1 MAKKIQIPQPK
12 IKPADKGS
20 GRDRPKPVKAME
32 IPPKTTT
39 GSNKKK

>member
-1 MAKKIQIPQPK
+1 MAKKNTSKP
-12 IKPADKGS
+12 IKPKGYIGES
-20 GRDRPKPVKAME
+20 KKDIDSLRKAME